1 MAGFL
6 EFSQFVGG
14 ADSLQT
20 EQTFPSTQ
28 KTLLYDFGVDISSW
42 NFLVEHQT
50 VVADVISFDRNTG
63 APNFATSTILGYF
76 PSGVVNTSTYVS
88 VVNTSTV
95 AITVPSN
102 LYAGPILPD
111 ARSHTPITLVGIT
124 WTDNSSPPQRDTHR
138 WAFIQSYEP
147 GVAPGDPILDPTYTA
162 IVIGA

>member
-28 KTLLYDFGVDISSW
+28 KTLLYDFGVDISGW

-50 VVADVISFDRNTG
+50 VVADTISFDRNTG
-63 APNFATSTILGYF
+63 APNFASSTILGYF
-76 PSGVVNTSTYVS
+76 PAGVVNTSTYVS
-88 VVNTSTV
+88 VINTTTV
-95 AITVPSN
+95 AITIPSN
-102 LYAGPILPD
+102 LYTGPILPD

-124 WTDNSSPPQRDTHR
+124 WTDDSSPAQRDTHR
-138 WAFIQSYEP
+138 WALIQSYEP
-147 GVAPGDPILDPTYTA
+147 GVQPGDPILASGYTA
-162 IVIGA
+162 IVVGV